1 MQRIR
6 ECMVIRRGGGR
17 GVRETVRSLCAAAL
31 CVALSGI
38 PALGQA
44 VTATAPLTL
53 HIDILEGDGALNNIR
68 QRDAREPVIQV
79 TDENHK
85 PVSGVAVL
93 FLIHG
98 GSNGAGAT
106 FGGQALS
113 LTATTGADGI
123 AHAPGM
129 VLTQTPGSFTVG
141 VTATL
146 GALVATAV
154 VHESAVLTA
163 IGTAGATGATGAAA
177 GGTTSSAATTAIVH
191 HTIFGLS
198 KVVAITVGT
207 AAVAGVVVGVVAAT
221 NNSGTSVTLGTA
233 TVTQARTN
241 RAAR

>member
-1 MQRIR
+1 MFL
-6 ECMVIRRGGGR
+6 EFMVGRGSRGFDVRRRG
-17 GVRETVRSLCAAAL
+17 SWLCAATL
-31 CVALSGI
+31 CVMLSGI
-38 PALGQA
+38 PAMGQA
-44 VTATAPLTL
+44 AAIQATTPLTL

-129 VLTQTPGSFTVG
+129 VLTQTPGSFTVA

-146 GALVATAV
+146 GTLVATAV
-154 VHESAVLTA
+154 VHQSAVLTA
-163 IGTAGATGATGAAA
+163 IGTAGASSAA
-177 GGTTSSAATTAIVH
+177 GTASGGTSSAASTAVVH

-221 NNSGTSVTLGTA
+221 NNTGTSVTLGTP
-233 TVTQARTN
+233 TVTQARGS